1 MSDLA
6 LSTGRSEKPERGNTP
21 KEVSKV
27 KSGVRHWAG
36 EQSGRTVIIVVVI
49 LVVVVGAAAGWWFLL
64 RSTPEQTVK
73 AYVAAMEE
81 GDEEGILALMTDETA
96 KLMTQLKQQAEA
108 QFGPMPEATPGM
120 GPQMGEGIESIGKA
134 NIKGN
139 AATVA
144 IKTKPMKIG
153 DMEMPGFEQEI
164 KLAKEGGKWKIDM
177 AEELKMGAM
186 FVEMMTGGELESAF
200 KEMAEG
206 LAEGLESA
214 FEEMAEGGEPA
225 GPKYQDRY
233 KQGEL
238 TAEELRQEHELQ
250 QVERELGYPVGPE

>member
-1 MSDLA
+1 MKDTGR
-6 LSTGRSEKPERGNTP
+6 LSTGT
-21 KEVSKV
+21 
-27 KSGVRHWAG
+27 
-36 EQSGRTVIIVVVI
+36 QSGRVVIIVVII

-73 AYVAAMEE
+73 AYFAAMEE

-120 GPQMGEGIESIGKA
+120 GPQVGEGVESIGQA
-134 NIKGN
+134 QIKGN
-139 AATVA
+139 AATVPV
-144 IKTKPMKIG
+144 KTKPKKIG

-177 AEELKMGAM
+177 TEELKASAQLMAM
-186 FVEMMTGGELESAF
+186 MAGGELESAF

-214 FEEMAEGGEPA
+214 FGEMAEGLAEGSEEAMGEPS
-225 GPKYQDRY
+225 GPGYQERY

-238 TAEELRQEHELQ
+238 TAEELRKEYELQ